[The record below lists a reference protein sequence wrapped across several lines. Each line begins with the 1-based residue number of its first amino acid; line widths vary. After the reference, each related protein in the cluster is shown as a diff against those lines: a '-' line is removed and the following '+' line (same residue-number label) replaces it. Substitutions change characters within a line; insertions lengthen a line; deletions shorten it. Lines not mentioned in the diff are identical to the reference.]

1 MNWNIL
7 NGSNGVVYERAKVE
21 NLHGV
26 GVPTSS
32 PDFWNMK
39 LARFYKDSFDNLLAS
54 SSRAWN
60 KNYQLNLVLV
70 YDG

>member
-7 NGSNGVVYERAKVE
+7 NGSNGVVNERAKVE

-32 PDFWNMK
+32 PVFWNMK
-39 LARFYKDSFDNLLAS
+39 LARFYKDFFDNLLLPP
-54 SSRAWN
+54 WPGN
-60 KNYQLNLVLV
+60 KNDQINLVLV